1 MKINNSRMS
10 AIISRVNLNYLTLL
24 LIMII
29 LVTVMSMR
37 APYFLSAANF
47 AVMVDT
53 FIMEAIMALGMT
65 LVILSGGI
73 DLTVTGILPFS
84 SIMLALLMGSGM
96 SFFPAAIIVVL
107 GCSLIGFVTNL
118 LRKTLNLHPMVVTM
132 AIAAILKGLN
142 LTITGG
148 SAMSDFPDSFKAMSS
163 MTVFGMPLSWAV
175 YIVLA
180 VFFIIMTKF
189 NRNFIKVYFVG
200 GNPEAAKLS
209 GIKIERVYMMVYMIS
224 AALAAVAGILTAI
237 TYSSASYSYGTNADM
252 RVITTVAIGGT
263 SLTHGGSGSIVG
275 TMLGTLF
282 MAVIY
287 DAFIMSGLS
296 TYYQDVMTGVFLI
309 AAVLLSEFFRYLK
322 KKAR

>member
-1 MKINNSRMS
+1 MKIKNKTV
-10 AIISRVNLNYLTLL
+10 AAFIGRVNLNYATLF

-29 LVTVMSMR
+29 IVAVMSSR

-47 AVMVDT
+47 AVMVNT

-84 SIMLALLMGSGM
+84 SILLALLMGSGM
-96 SFFPAAIIVVL
+96 PFMPAAVLVVL
-107 GCSLIGFVTNL
+107 GCSFIGFVTNF
-118 LRKTLNLHPMVVTM
+118 LRKTLSLHPMVVTM
-132 AIAAILKGLN
+132 AIAAILKGVN

-148 SAMSDFPDSFKAMSS
+148 SAMSGFPDSFKAMAT
-163 MTVFGMPLSWAV
+163 MTVLGMPLSWVV

-180 VFFIIMTKF
+180 AFFIIMTKF

-209 GIKIERVYMMVYMIS
+209 GIKTERVYMMVYMIS

-263 SLTHGGSGSIVG
+263 SLTHGGKGSIVG

-322 KKAR
+322 EKVQ

>member
-1 MKINNSRMS
+1 MNWITKPVIF
-10 AIISRVNLNYLTLL
+10 VNPARTL
-24 LIMII
+24 
-29 LVTVMSMR
+29 
-37 APYFLSAANF
+37 AKK
-47 AVMVDT
+47 
-53 FIMEAIMALGMT
+53 
-65 LVILSGGI
+65 
-73 DLTVTGILPFS
+73 
-84 SIMLALLMGSGM
+84 
-96 SFFPAAIIVVL
+96 
-107 GCSLIGFVTNL
+107 
-118 LRKTLNLHPMVVTM
+118 LRQ
-132 AIAAILKGLN
+132 
-142 LTITGG
+142 
-148 SAMSDFPDSFKAMSS
+148 
-163 MTVFGMPLSWAV
+163 
-175 YIVLA
+175 
-180 VFFIIMTKF
+180 F

-322 KKAR
+322 EKAR